1 MMAMYTS
8 IWNIENLE
16 LIGVA
21 YLVCIGLIGLMVS
34 SFVVAESASLEQTGN
49 HTDCLFKNCET
60 AQYMTDTYNVYLS
73 NITRQHQSRMPVW
86 IQIRHT
92 ASNKPFTYQLAPSIK
107 YFSELSQYS
116 KMNISCKTGLSRS
129 ITYFKNK
136 QNFQLSQN
144 DARQKSIIDIDHKS
158 RC

>member
-1 MMAMYTS
+1 MAMYTS

-21 YLVCIGLIGLMVS
+21 SLVCIGLMVS
-34 SFVVAESASLEQTGN
+34 SFIVAESASLEQTGN
-49 HTDCLFKNCET
+49 HTDCLFENCKT
-60 AQYMTDTYNVYLS
+60 AQYMTDTYKVYLS
-73 NITRQHQSRMPVW
+73 NITRQHQSRMPLW

-92 ASNKPFTYQLAPSIK
+92 ASDTPFTYQLAPSIK
-107 YFSELSQYS
+107 YFSESSQYR
-116 KMNISCKTGLSRS
+116 KMNISYKTGLSRS

-144 DARQKSIIDIDHKS
+144 DAGQKSIIDIDHKS

>member
-21 YLVCIGLIGLMVS
+21 WLVCIGLMVS
-34 SFVVAESASLEQTGN
+34 SFIGAESASLEQTGN
-49 HTDCLFKNCET
+49 HTDCLFRNCET
-60 AQYMTDTYNVYLS
+60 AQYMTDTYKVYLS
-73 NITRQHQSRMPVW
+73 NITRQHQSRMPLW

-92 ASNKPFTYQLAPSIK
+92 ASNTLFTYQLAPSIK
-107 YFSELSQYS
+107 YFSESSQYS
-116 KMNISCKTGLSRS
+116 KMNISYKTGLSRS

-144 DARQKSIIDIDHKS
+144 DAGQKSIIDIDHKS

>member
-21 YLVCIGLIGLMVS
+21 CLVCIGLMVS
-34 SFVVAESASLEQTGN
+34 SFIVAESASLEQTGN
-49 HTDCLFKNCET
+49 HTDCLFENCKT
-60 AQYMTDTYNVYLS
+60 AQYMTDTYKVYLS
-73 NITRQHQSRMPVW
+73 NITRQHQSRMPLW

-92 ASNKPFTYQLAPSIK
+92 ASDTPFTYQLAPSIK
-107 YFSELSQYS
+107 YFSESSQYR
-116 KMNISCKTGLSRS
+116 KMNISYKTGLSRS

-144 DARQKSIIDIDHKS
+144 DAVQKSIIDIDHKS

>member
-21 YLVCIGLIGLMVS
+21 CLVCIGLMVS
-34 SFVVAESASLEQTGN
+34 SFIVAESASLEQTGN

-60 AQYMTDTYNVYLS
+60 TQYMTNTYKVYLS

-92 ASNKPFTYQLAPSIK
+92 ASNTPFTYQLTHSIK
-107 YFSELSQYS
+107 YFSESSQYS
-116 KMNISCKTGLSRS
+116 KMNKVIW
-129 ITYFKNK
+129 
-136 QNFQLSQN
+136 
-144 DARQKSIIDIDHKS
+144 KSIDNFLADMQKLIE
-158 RC
+158 

>member
-21 YLVCIGLIGLMVS
+21 CLVCIGLMVS

-60 AQYMTDTYNVYLS
+60 AQYMTDTYKVYLS

-92 ASNKPFTYQLAPSIK
+92 ASNTSFTYQLAPSIK
-107 YFSELSQYS
+107 YFSESSQYS

>member
-21 YLVCIGLIGLMVS
+21 CLVCIGLMVS
-34 SFVVAESASLEQTGN
+34 SFIVAESASLEQTGN

-60 AQYMTDTYNVYLS
+60 AQYMTNTYKVYLS

-86 IQIRHT
+86 IQIRYI
-92 ASNKPFTYQLAPSIK
+92 ASNTPFTYQLAPSIK
-107 YFSELSQYS
+107 YFSESSQYR
-116 KMNISCKTGLSRS
+116 KMNISYKTGLSRS

-136 QNFQLSQN
+136 QKF
-144 DARQKSIIDIDHKS
+144 SIIAK
-158 RC
+158 RCRTKIYNRY

>member
-21 YLVCIGLIGLMVS
+21 CLVCIGLMVS
-34 SFVVAESASLEQTGN
+34 SFIVAESASLEQTGN
-49 HTDCLFKNCET
+49 HTDCLFRNCET
-60 AQYMTDTYNVYLS
+60 AQYMTDTYKVYLS
-73 NITRQHQSRMPVW
+73 NITRQHQSRMPLW
-86 IQIRHT
+86 IQIRYT
-92 ASNKPFTYQLAPSIK
+92 ASNTPFTYQLAPSIK
-107 YFSELSQYS
+107 YFSESSQYR
-116 KMNISCKTGLSRS
+116 KMNISYKTGLSRS

-144 DARQKSIIDIDHKS
+144 DAGQKSIIDINHKS